1 MMKVKRVRIFNS
13 WRCKFNVRPAKYCF
27 VVEIEGLDIT
37 GEVEINFVTEQL
49 IVSFDT
55 ESLNRITISIV
66 EDEVIRLAILKEI
79 FYRFCV
85 KSNEPIERFTFV
97 YQGDEHFKSI
107 IESVLFY
114 EPILYNE
121 KLKSE
126 RVLHAIVKGYKYV
139 KSIQNQKTTVHLDA
153 MTDLKD
159 REKRKAFDIL
169 KRYLKSIDD
178 KGVLQYVDVGYD
190 GQTSILYM
198 GANYSSSKYR

>member
-37 GEVEINFVTEQL
+37 GDVEINFVTEQL

-66 EDEVIRLAILKEI
+66 EDEVIRLAILKEV

-85 KSNEPIERFTFV
+85 KLNEPIEKFTFV

-126 RVLHAIVKGYKYV
+126 RVLYSIVKGYSYV
-139 KSIQNQKTTVHLDA
+139 KTISNKKTTVHLEE
-153 MTDLKD
+153 MNNLKS
-159 REKRKAFDIL
+159 RERRKAFDIL
-169 KRYLKSIDD
+169 SRYLKSIDD
-178 KGVLQYVDVGYD
+178 KGQLQYVDVGYD
-190 GQTSILYM
+190 GQTSIMYIGRYTKSLYC
-198 GANYSSSKYR
+198 